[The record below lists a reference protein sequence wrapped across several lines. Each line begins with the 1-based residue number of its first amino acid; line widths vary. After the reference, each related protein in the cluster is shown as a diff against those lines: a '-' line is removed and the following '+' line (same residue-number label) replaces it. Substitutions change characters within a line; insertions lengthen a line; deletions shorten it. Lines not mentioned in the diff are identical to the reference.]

1 MSILRIDT
9 SARLENSNSRA
20 ITAHLVE
27 QLIEKN
33 LAPNG
38 VVSRD
43 LGRYPLPSISAE
55 DLVDL
60 HGSIAANRDSLHK
73 HVEQSQVLIEELK
86 AAETL
91 VIGVPLYNFGVP
103 VVLKQWVD
111 YICRAGETFKYGE
124 NGPVGLSGVKRA
136 FIVVASGGTPV
147 GSATDF
153 VTPYLQTIMSFIGV
167 EETIVIDVA
176 GSKRTPALV
185 IEQAKAQIAAA
196 IA

>member
-1 MSILRIDT
+1 MSILHIDT
-9 SARLENSNSRA
+9 SARLGNSNSRA
-20 ITAHLVE
+20 ITGHLVE
-27 QLIEKN
+27 QL
-33 LAPNG
+33 LALNPG
-38 VVSRD
+38 VNTVVNRD
-43 LGRYPLPSISAE
+43 LARNPLPSISAE

-60 HGSIAANRDSLHK
+60 HGSIAGNRDSLHK
-73 HVEQSQVLIEELK
+73 HLALSEALIEELK
-86 AAETL
+86 AAKTL
-91 VIGVPLYNFGVP
+91 VISVPLYNFAVP
-103 VVLKQWVD
+103 VVLKQWID

-136 FIVVASGGTPV
+136 FVVVASGGTPV

-167 EETIVIDVA
+167 EETIVIDAA

-185 IEQAKAQIAAA
+185 IEQAKAQIVAA